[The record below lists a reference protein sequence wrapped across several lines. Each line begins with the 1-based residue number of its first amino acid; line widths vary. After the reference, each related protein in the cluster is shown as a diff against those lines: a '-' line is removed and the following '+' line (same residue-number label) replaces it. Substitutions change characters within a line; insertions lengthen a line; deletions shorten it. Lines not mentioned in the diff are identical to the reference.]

1 MHIKNQLTIA
11 RWNMKNYKWVYLF
24 FCLLYIVMFPGIGLV
39 LRLKGTAEQQELLY
53 GYLIHT
59 LRMAAYALGSLPCM
73 MLLNSIR
80 SGDGGECIRAE
91 RNWREGMQVFIQ
103 IIGYLLLISITM
115 FLLLAEFC
123 GVVGTA
129 RIIRDLINTLLV
141 LWLLCTCGYLVTK
154 LTGNGQASFLL
165 IELYV
170 LIFWFLGVGLD
181 HSWNIFAL
189 ETVEG
194 VLWKGRCVCYGVAGA
209 VMLCASCWIRKRNR
223 RR

>member
-24 FCLLYIVMFPGIGLV
+24 FYLLYIGIFPGIGLV
-39 LRLKGTAEQQELLY
+39 LRLKGTTEQQELLY
-53 GYLIHT
+53 GYLVHT

-73 MLLNSIR
+73 MLLNGIR

-103 IIGYLLLISITM
+103 IIAYLLLISITM
-115 FLLLAEFC
+115 FLLLAEF
-123 GVVGTA
+123 GREAGTGRVV
-129 RIIRDLINTLLV
+129 RDLINTLLV

-165 IELYV
+165 MELYV

-181 HSWNIFAL
+181 RPWNIFAL

-194 VLWKGRCVCYGVAGA
+194 ALWKAGCVCYGVAGA
-209 VMLCASCWIRKRNR
+209 IMLCASCGIRKRNR
-223 RR
+223 GR